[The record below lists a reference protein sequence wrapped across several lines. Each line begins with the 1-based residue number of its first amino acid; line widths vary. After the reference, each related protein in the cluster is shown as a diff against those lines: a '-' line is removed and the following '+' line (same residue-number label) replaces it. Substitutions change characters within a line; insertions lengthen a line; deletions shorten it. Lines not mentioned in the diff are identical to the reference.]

1 MRELGP
7 ASGTKRAALVVVAAA
22 LLAVFAC
29 YPWARPSITVP
40 RYALVEIDPAS
51 MVFRDDLD
59 KDSLFRAVDLSL
71 AYYAKLPQDRII
83 SYGPRKVAVHRLVET
98 MEAFRAAVDSSPNYW
113 SLTRKLREDFRVFQA
128 QGRDF
133 MRRVLMTGYYEPL
146 LPGSRKRNARFRY
159 PIYKKPDDLKRVRL
173 GNFSKKFGSKYIMA
187 RCEGASIVPY
197 YTRREID
204 EKGALRGMGLEL
216 FWLDDPVKVFFLHVQ
231 GSGAVLLPTGE
242 VVQVNYAA
250 SNGRPYRSI
259 GRYMVE
265 NEYVALED
273 ITMDSIVEY
282 LKANPERMKEIL
294 HHNESYVFFRIVPE
308 GPLGSLGVPV
318 TPGRSIATDP
328 RLFPKGAL
336 AFIRGQKPVFDENHN
351 VTGWEKFTRFVLNQD
366 AGGAIKGA
374 GRLDLF
380 MGRGP
385 EAKGAA
391 SRLKHDG
398 ALYFILLKESS

>member
-1 MRELGP
+1 MRELCP
-7 ASGTKRAALVVVAAA
+7 ASGARSAALAVAAAA
-22 LLAVFAC
+22 LLLVFAC
-29 YPWARPSITVP
+29 YPWARPPITVP
-40 RYALVEIDPAS
+40 KYALVEIDPVS
-51 MVFRDDLD
+51 ILFKDDLD
-59 KDSLFRAVDLSL
+59 KASLNRAIDRSL
-71 AYYAKLPQDRII
+71 NYYSKLGGQ
-83 SYGPRKVAVHRLVET
+83 RKVSFGPMKVTVARLVET

-113 SLTRKLREDFRVFQA
+113 SLSRKLREGFRVFQA

-133 MRRVLMTGYYEPL
+133 MRRMLMTGYYEPL
-146 LPGSRKRNARFRY
+146 LPGSRKRSAKFRY
-159 PIYKKPDDLKRVRL
+159 PIYGKPDDLKRVRL
-173 GNFSKKFGSKYIMA
+173 GNFSRKLGGKSIMA
-187 RCEGASIVPY
+187 RCEGSRIVPY
-197 YTRREID
+197 YTRSEID
-204 EKGALRGMGLEL
+204 EKGVLRGMGLEL

-259 GRYMVE
+259 GRYMVD
-265 NEYVALED
+265 NGYMALED
-273 ITMDSIVEY
+273 ITMDSIMDY
-282 LKANPERMKEIL
+282 LKANPEMMKEIL
-294 HHNESYVFFRIVPE
+294 HHNESYVFFRTVPE

-328 RLFPKGAL
+328 GLFPKGAL

-385 EAKGAA
+385 RAKGAA